1 MCAWI
6 KVARNHVREAFGTA
20 PGLFR
25 TVQLNCSLLMSR
37 FMKHSFYGCAPQVV
51 LAVPQEENPHA
62 VVVISP
68 PVLPFARTVVGMDVK
83 SEEVSVAQET
93 PIRPFPVI
101 VDSANDFGTVV
112 EAGVFWMRMP
122 PNGWSIMFDPLLLTV
137 ASLMSKPAPLRRMP
151 PAVLLLTL
159 T

>member
-6 KVARNHVREAFGTA
+6 KVAGNHVREAFGTA

-51 LAVPQEENPHA
+51 LAVPQEVKLQAAMSTAPVGA
-62 VVVISP
+62 VT
-68 PVLPFARTVVGMDVK
+68 RTVVGGLKAVLA
-83 SEEVSVAQET
+83 SHVT
-93 PIRPFPVI
+93 PTSWLPTM
-101 VDSANDFGTVV
+101 VDSDMDL
-112 EAGVFWMRMP
+112 GVAREFWMRIP
-122 PNGWSIMFDPLLLTV
+122 PKTDGDVAAPLSFTV
-137 ASLMSKPAPLRRMP
+137 VSLISKPAPLRRMP